1 MTTLRTVAVA
11 KNLAWLFTLSLS
23 IIAPLGVANQ
33 VQAANKE
40 RCIVIQQMD
49 AKVGKMTLYIGPNH
63 ARIDCMNDHC
73 TIVAAAPKWNVTVF
87 NKDKYAAYFKS
98 AQWQAR
104 GLENVV
110 ASKRHIFNDYKHT
123 KIKYLGKSAIKVV
136 RQLDPTYSDG
146 SETIYRAKIA
156 KGKGITA
163 SSTYIG
169 SSDFAFAPG
178 AASFVEGFYLSPSYA
193 RVILKAYTPSVS
205 GESIQLDT
213 KSISTKDLDDSFFAV
228 PPGLKKAHS
237 ITAVIA
243 GEDIN
248 GLLLDITEDH

>member
-1 MTTLRTVAVA
+1 MTTPRAFAAA
-11 KNLAWLFTLSLS
+11 KILACLLTLSLGL
-23 IIAPLGVANQ
+23 IVAVGVANH
-33 VQAANKE
+33 VQAASKE
-40 RCIVIQQMD
+40 RCLVIQQMD
-49 AKVGKMTLYIGPNH
+49 AKVGKMTLYIGRDH

-73 TIVAAAPKWNVTVF
+73 TIVAAAPNWDVTLF
-87 NKDKYAAYFKS
+87 NKDKYAVYFKS
-98 AQWQAR
+98 AQWQAQ
-104 GLENVV
+104 GLDNVV

-136 RQLDPTYSDG
+136 RQLDPTYADS
-146 SETIYRAKIA
+146 SETLYRGKVA

-169 SSDFAFAPG
+169 SSDFAFTPG

-193 RVILKAYTPSVS
+193 RVMLKAYTPSTS
-205 GESIQLDT
+205 GERVQLDT
-213 KSISTKDLDDSFFAV
+213 KSISTKDLDDKFFAV

-248 GLLLDITEDH
+248 GLLLEITEDH